1 MLAAF
6 GYLITSLPVFLP
18 AWGGLGGVLELAGA
32 EPAGRER
39 DRMKGFI
46 TNKRLMLSLADA
58 GGRMMYS
65 FKDLSELAGY
75 TSRVYTLVSTL
86 HRVHSQAY
94 STPRPELYGMADI
107 QGTLHKGYDG
117 VRFEGVPIVAP
128 GLWPRGGEELV
139 ESLDITVK
147 QGEHLLIL
155 GPNGVGKSS
164 IARIVA
170 GLWPVYRGLV
180 SRPRGGGMDGIM
192 FLPQRA
198 YLAQGTLRV
207 RYPRF
212 ICT

>member
-1 MLAAF
+1 VLAAF

-117 VRFEGVPIVAP
+117 VRFEGVPIVVP

-192 FLPQRA
+192 FLPQRV